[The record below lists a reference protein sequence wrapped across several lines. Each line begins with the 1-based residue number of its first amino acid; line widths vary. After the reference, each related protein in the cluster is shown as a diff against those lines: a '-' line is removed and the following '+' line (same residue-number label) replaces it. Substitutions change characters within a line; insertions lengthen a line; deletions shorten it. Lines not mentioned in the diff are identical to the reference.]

1 MWYNNKAVRE
11 SGEQNRSL
19 KIEQQEIKEVQS
31 KESIV
36 RKNLAILREEKY
48 NSNKK

>member
-1 MWYNNKAVRE
+1 M
-11 SGEQNRSL
+11 

-36 RKNLAILREEKY
+36 RKNLAILREE
-48 NSNKK
+48 NTTQTRSKKAKKESSIMIGDVS